1 VIAGVFAAGGARFG
15 EMLTPGGLG
24 GEIVQALDAA
34 DAAGPATTDGCS
46 PLTNPA
52 QVAGR
57 IALVD
62 RGTCLFVE
70 KVANAQAAGAI
81 GVVVAN
87 NVATGLITM
96 SGSAAA
102 LAIPSLFVSQFD
114 GSRIKAQLGGS
125 VQASLAGYTRD
136 SALDVGIVIHEYAH
150 GLTNRLTGGPL
161 DVDCLQA
168 TQSASLGEGWSDFF
182 ALAFTQKLGDT
193 RAVPR
198 AIGAYV
204 LGQPPTGT
212 GIRAYRYATS
222 TAINPRSYG
231 HVALLQ
237 PTQVHSMGEI
247 WAVALWELWWGLVE
261 PYGFDP
267 ALAAG
272 DAGSDRALG
281 LVIDALSAQP
291 CNPSF
296 LDARDALLAADL
308 VASASRNRCRIWN
321 AMAKR
326 GMGVSASDGGGA
338 ASQAVVE
345 AFDLPPECRRCG
357 DVDDDESFDLADVA
371 RARRALAELD
381 PRLIAP
387 EKCNA
392 TGPVALGDS
401 DGDGVLDDCTGADVA
416 LLRQVLAG
424 LVPAVP
430 DACAPAVGL
439 FR

>member
-1 VIAGVFAAGGARFG
+1 V
-15 EMLTPGGLG
+15 
-24 GEIVQALDAA
+24 
-34 DAAGPATTDGCS
+34 
-46 PLTNPA
+46 
-52 QVAGR
+52 
-57 IALVD
+57 
-62 RGTCLFVE
+62 
-70 KVANAQAAGAI
+70 
-81 GVVVAN
+81 
-87 NVATGLITM
+87 
-96 SGSAAA
+96 
-102 LAIPSLFVSQFD
+102 IPSLFISQFD
-114 GSRIKAQLGGS
+114 GSLIKAQLGAG

-193 RAVPR
+193 REVPR
-198 AIGAYV
+198 AIGSYV
-204 LGQPPTGT
+204 LGQPPTGA
-212 GIRAYRYATS
+212 GLRVYPYATS
-222 TAINPRSYG
+222 TAVNPRTYG
-231 HVALLQ
+231 HVALLA
-237 PTQVHSMGEI
+237 PTRVHAMGEI

-272 DAGSDRALG
+272 DAGSDRVLG
-281 LVIDALSAQP
+281 LVIDALSVQD
-291 CNPSF
+291 CSPSF
-296 LDARDALLAADL
+296 LDARDALFEADL
-308 VASASRNRCRIWN
+308 SSGSRNRCRIWN

-357 DVDDDESFDLADVA
+357 DVDDDESVDLADVA

-381 PRLIAP
+381 PRLVAP

-392 TGPVALGDS
+392 TGPVALGEA

-416 LLRQVLAG
+416 LLREVLAG

-430 DACAPAVGL
+430 DVCAPAVGL